1 MISLPSQKPRIEKEG
16 ENKATFIIEGLY
28 PGYGITLGNSLRRV
42 ILSSLGGAAIQR
54 VKIEGMPHEFS
65 TLAGVKEDGIKI
77 LLSLK
82 GVRFKIQGDKPMKA
96 TLKIKGEKE
105 VTAGDFDLPSQ
116 LELVNPKHH
125 IATLTDKKAELEM
138 EILVGKGIGYEPVE
152 RREEDS
158 SSEVGV
164 IELDSIYLPIKK
176 VSFKVEEMRV
186 GKRTDFD
193 RLMLTIETDG
203 RMEPEQAFD
212 QACQLLIDHFLFS
225 LEGFQLI
232 AKKPENAKKPAKV
245 KKVAKAKKVAKTKKA
260 VKTKVASDKKDI
272 SSMQVEE
279 LGIPSRIA
287 GILIENKIK
296 SIAGLITRSEESIA
310 KMEGIGPKSV
320 KDIKARLKKL
330 GLELK

>member
-1 MISLPSQKPRIEKEG
+1 MISLPSQKPRIEKEN

-65 TLAGVKEDGIKI
+65 ILTGVKEDGIKI

-82 GVRFKIQGDKPMKA
+82 GVRFKIHGDKPMKA
-96 TLKIKGEKE
+96 VLKVKGEKE

-152 RREEDS
+152 RREEQ

-212 QACQLLIDHFLFS
+212 QACQLLIDHFTFS
-225 LEGFQLI
+225 LEGLQLI
-232 AKKPENAKKPAKV
+232 TKKPEKVKKPAKM
-245 KKVAKAKKVAKTKKA
+245 KKPVKAKKVT
-260 VKTKVASDKKDI
+260 KTKVVSDKKIDI
-272 SSMQVEE
+272 SSMQIEE
-279 LGIPSRIA
+279 LGIPSRIVS
-287 GILIENKIK
+287 ILTDNRIK
-296 SIAGLITRSEESIA
+296 SVAGLVMRSEESIA
-310 KMEGIGPKSV
+310 AMEGIGPKSV
-320 KDIKARLKKL
+320 KDIKVRLKKL